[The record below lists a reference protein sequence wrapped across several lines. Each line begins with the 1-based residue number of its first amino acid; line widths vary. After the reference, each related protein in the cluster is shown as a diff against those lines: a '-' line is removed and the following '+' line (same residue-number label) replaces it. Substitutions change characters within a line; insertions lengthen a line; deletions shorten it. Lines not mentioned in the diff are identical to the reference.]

1 MFLVNSRYRC
11 LAATP
16 NSSYREDNHRR
27 GHTLSRSYGAN
38 LPNSLTRVLSSALV
52 FSTHLPVSVCGTVTS
67 CSTQPAA
74 FLGSMGSMTSLP
86 RKEDRHHPLAL
97 TPRFIPTGSTY
108 RLIRTNPSVRS
119 PTLLRPCSAPNW
131 WYRNIDLFSIGF
143 AFRLRLR
150 CRLTLPG

>member
-52 FSTHLPVSVCGTVTS
+52 FSTRPPVSVWSTVTYVS
-67 CSTQPAA
+67 KQSAA
-74 FLGSMGSMTSLP
+74 FLGSIESITYDIFLSF
-86 RKEDRHHPLAL
+86 KSAI
-97 TPRFIPTGSTY
+97 IPTDSAYKDILASISQLTYLSSSLLCST
-108 RLIRTNPSVRS
+108 SVVQEYLPAS
-119 PTLLRPCSAPNW
+119 H
-131 WYRNIDLFSIGF
+131 
-143 AFRLRLR
+143 RLRLSA
-150 CRLTLPG
+150 TP